1 MAIHIDQARKLVAR
15 SCQILGRQ
23 GLTRETAGHVSARI
37 AGDHV
42 VIKGRGAGETALSYT
57 TPNDLIIVDMDGKM
71 VDGRE
76 DLTSPNEVFIHTWM
90 LRTRPAI
97 ESVIHIHPP
106 TVVAFT
112 IADRPILPV
121 IGAFNPSALRFA
133 LEGIPLY
140 PRSILINS
148 DARGEDLAKAMGTAR
163 ACLMR
168 GHGITTVGR
177 TVEEATI
184 AAINL
189 NDLAEM
195 NYKAALLGT
204 PQPIPD
210 EDLEEFRAQASR
222 GSDRAATTYMNSTWR
237 YYDRLVGEG

>member
-1 MAIHIDQARKLVAR
+1 MPIPIDDARRLVSR
-15 SCQILGRQ
+15 SCEILGRL

-37 AGDHV
+37 SGDRV
-42 VIKGRGAGETALSYT
+42 VIKGRGAGEAALSYT
-57 TPNDLIIVDMDGKM
+57 TPKDLIVVDMDGKM
-71 VDGRE
+71 VEGRE
-76 DLTSPNEVFIHTWM
+76 DLASPNEVFIHTWM
-90 LRTRPAI
+90 LRTRPEL
-97 ESVIHIHPP
+97 ESVIHIHPA

-112 IADRPILPV
+112 IAERPLLPV

-148 DARGEDLAKAMGTAR
+148 DARGEELAKTMGTAR

-168 GHGITTVGR
+168 GHGITAVGR

-184 AAINL
+184 TAINL

-210 EDLEEFRAQASR
+210 EDLEEFRAQAAR
-222 GSDRAATTYMNSTWR
+222 GGDRAAATYMNSTWR
-237 YYDRLVGEG
+237 YYDRLIGE

>member
-1 MAIHIDQARKLVAR
+1 MTLNIDDARRLVAR
-15 SCQILGRQ
+15 SCMILGRQ

-37 AGDHV
+37 AGDKV
-42 VIKGRGAGETALSYT
+42 VIKGRGSGEAALSYT
-57 TPNDLIIVDMDGKM
+57 TPDDLIIVDMDGKM
-71 VDGRE
+71 IDGRE
-76 DLTSPNEVFIHTWM
+76 DLATPNEVFIHTWM
-90 LRTRPAI
+90 LRTRPEI
-97 ESVIHIHPP
+97 DSVIHIHPP

-112 IADRPILPV
+112 IAGRPLLPV

-133 LEGIPLY
+133 LEGVPLY

-148 DARGEDLAKAMGTAR
+148 DARGEELARTMGPSR
-163 ACLMR
+163 ACLMQ

-177 TVEEATI
+177 SVEEATI
-184 AAINL
+184 TAINL

-210 EDLEEFRAQASR
+210 EDLEEFRAQGNR
-222 GSDRAATTYMNSTWR
+222 GGGERLAANYMNSTWR
-237 YYDRLVGEG
+237 YYDRLIGD